1 MNRTEYLKLCQ
12 KVSMLSNNVCETI
25 KDVPTELLVE
35 LDGINYYP
43 VEFKITFR
51 QGKQINVAILHD
63 LNSPMIIRTSVERI
77 NYAKR

>member
-1 MNRTEYLKLCQ
+1 MDKTEYLKLCQ

-43 VEFKITFR
+43 VEFKITFN

-63 LNSPMIIRTSVERI
+63 LNSPMIIRASVERI
-77 NYAKR
+77 NYANR